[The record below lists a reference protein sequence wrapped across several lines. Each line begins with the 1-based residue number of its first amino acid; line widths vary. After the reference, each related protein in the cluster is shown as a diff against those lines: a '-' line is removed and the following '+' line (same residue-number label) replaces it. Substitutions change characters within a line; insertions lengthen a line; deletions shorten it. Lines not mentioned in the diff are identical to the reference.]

1 MTYDPLLDRM
11 PTTQTRGP
19 VARPQE
25 RPAYRQ
31 EASFKIP
38 GGCGLMGVCDE
49 SGAALPA
56 ELAVRAMAVQRDRG
70 NGLGGGFAGYG
81 IYPELAELFCFHLMF
96 HDTRAKDEVEAFLAR
111 GFDVERAEPV
121 PTRPVAAIDD
131 PPLLWRYF
139 VSPCAASLEG
149 GALTADDVVVAA
161 VMHVNAA
168 IDGAFVASSGR
179 NMGAF
184 KGVGF
189 PEEIAHFYR
198 LEEYAGHTWLGH
210 SRFPTNTPGWWGGAH
225 PFTLLDWSVVHNGEI
240 SSYGINRRYLEQFG
254 YRCTLGT
261 DTEVAAYLFDLLLRR
276 HGLPLELA
284 CKVLASPLWSEIDRL
299 GESDR
304 GAAARPALRVRL
316 GHAERP
322 VRHRA
327 GLRRRHDGP
336 ERPHQAAA
344 AGGRPPRLDRHG
356 GLRGERH
363 LRGARGARRN
373 LVAARRRARDRPRS
387 EVRRRAPGRRRRG
400 GLDAAEHGAARVH
413 GRHRRPALQPLRRLR
428 VAVRLGRL
436 CLR

>member
-11 PTTQTRGP
+11 PTTRAPRRG
-19 VARPQE
+19 ARAE
-25 RPAYRQ
+25 DRPAYRE

-96 HDTRAKDEVEAFLAR
+96 HDTRAKDEVEAFLAH
-111 GFDVERAEPV
+111 GFEVERAEPI
-121 PTRPVAAIDD
+121 PTRPVAGIDD
-131 PPLLWRYF
+131 APLLWRYF
-139 VSPCAASLEG
+139 LSPRAASLEG
-149 GALTADDVVVAA
+149 GALSPEDVVVEA
-161 VMHVNAA
+161 VMHVNGAV
-168 IDGAFVASSGR
+168 DGAFVASSGR

-225 PFTLLDWSVVHNGEI
+225 PFALLDWSVVHNGEI

-284 CKVLASPLWSEIDRL
+284 CKVVRQPAVERDRPH
-299 GESDR
+299 GRERRS
-304 GAAARPALRVRL
+304 AAARPALRVRL

-327 GLRRRHDGP
+327 GLRGRHDGA

-344 AGGRPPRLDRHG
+344 AGGRSPRLDRDG
-356 GLRGERH
+356 GLRGERD
-363 LRGARGARRN
+363 LRGARDARRD
-373 LVAARRRARDRPRS
+373 LGAARRRARDRPRGEGRERDS
-387 EVRRRAPGRRRRG
+387 GRRRRTPGRRRRRG
-400 GLDAAEHGAARVH
+400 GLDAAQHGAA
-413 GRHRRPALQPLRRLR
+413 
-428 VAVRLGRL
+428 
-436 CLR
+436 